1 MNLELKNIK
10 HTAWASEET
19 NCYQASLYLDGKP
32 LATVSN
38 DGKGGADDHYQH
50 SAFKK
55 ENFRKSFFDMM
66 TEIDDYFKG
75 LPKKKYHHEYSAF
88 KVDAPRNGAKS
99 YEYELEMDLEIWC
112 GEQLEKWQFAK
123 DMKKIMRTKHLCKDE
138 KGFFTCPHEVKVA
151 RIIRDNPKT
160 IILNDLPFDEALTLY
175 MGEA

>member
-32 LATVSN
+32 LAIVDN
-38 DGKGGADDHYQH
+38 DGRGGCDRQDAHP
-50 SAFKK
+50 SFKK
-55 ENFRKSFFDMM
+55 ENFRKSFFDIM

-75 LPKKKYHHEYSAF
+75 LPKKKYDDF
-88 KVDAPRNGAKS
+88 
-99 YEYELEMDLEIWC
+99 ELDMDLELWC
-112 GEQLEKWQFAK
+112 GEQLAKWQSAK

-138 KGFFTCPHEVKVA
+138 KGFFTYPHEVKVA
-151 RIIRDNPKT
+151 RIIRDNPKS